1 MVLTTYPLLSFA
13 VCADA
18 NAAARFQAKQRWL
31 DKNAKYYSAGIKYF
45 NREAGYK
52 KSLQDNVIGFS
63 RATSDAYSKAVY
75 ARGSA
80 MKQTESLMKNYFRKQ
95 KVNQGGRAR
104 SYRRS
109 AELMQ
114 LLFAKGQLRNKV
126 RNQYGRNQALAYQGN
141 LRKKQSMDAKN
152 RKTLG
157 FTPEYGAPV
166 MMPPSDRF
174 STFLNFGL
182 QVAGLAVPFIPGY
195 AGSDSKIKENVTYVG
210 SSPQG
215 HNIWEFNYIGDAKR
229 YRGAMAQEVAK
240 INPMAVG
247 IAEDS
252 AGKYLTVDYSK
263 IDVDMVEV

>member
-1 MVLTTYPLLSFA
+1 M
-13 VCADA
+13 CADA

-182 QVAGLAVPFIPGY
+182 QVAGIA
-195 AGSDSKIKENVTYVG
+195 ASMSSDIKEKENIEYVG

-215 HNIWEFNYIGDAKR
+215 HNIWEFNYVGHKQR

-247 IAEDS
+247 ITEDS

>member
-1 MVLTTYPLLSFA
+1 
-13 VCADA
+13 
-18 NAAARFQAKQRWL
+18 
-31 DKNAKYYSAGIKYF
+31 
-45 NREAGYK
+45 
-52 KSLQDNVIGFS
+52 
-63 RATSDAYSKAVY
+63 
-75 ARGSA
+75 
-80 MKQTESLMKNYFRKQ
+80 MKNYFRKQ

-104 SYRRS
+104 SYGRS

-126 RNQYGRNQALAYQGN
+126 RNQYGRNQALNYQRN

-166 MMPPSDRF
+166 LMPPSDRF

-182 QVAGLAVPFIPGY
+182 QVAGIIASAGS
-195 AGSDSKIKENVTYVG
+195 GSDSKLKENIEYVG

-215 HNIWEFNYIGDAKR
+215 HNIWEFNYIGGTKR

-247 IAEDS
+247 IQDGS
-252 AGKYLTVDYSK
+252 LTVDYSK

>member
-18 NAAARFQAKQRWL
+18 NASARFQAKQRWL

-104 SYRRS
+104 SFRRS
-109 AELMQ
+109 GELMN

-126 RNQYGRNQALAYQGN
+126 RNQFGRNQALAYQGN

-166 MMPPSDRF
+166 MMPQSDRF

-182 QVAGLAVPFIPGY
+182 QV
-195 AGSDSKIKENVTYVG
+195 GSIIAAASSDIKEKENITYVG

-215 HNIWEFNYIGDAKR
+215 HNIWEFNYTGHPQR

-247 IAEDS
+247 IQDGS
-252 AGKYLTVDYSK
+252 LTVDYSK

>member
-1 MVLTTYPLLSFA
+1 M
-13 VCADA
+13 CADA
-18 NAAARFQAKQRWL
+18 NAAMRYQAKQKWL
-31 DKNAKYYSAGIKYF
+31 DKNFKYKSEGNKYH

-104 SYRRS
+104 SYGRS

-126 RNQYGRNQALAYQGN
+126 RNQYGRNQALSYQRN

-182 QVAGLAVPFIPGY
+182 QVAGIIA
-195 AGSDSKIKENVTYVG
+195 ASDIKEKENIEYVG

-215 HNIWEFNYIGDAKR
+215 HNIWEFNYVGHKQR

-247 IAEDS
+247 ITDGS
-252 AGKYLTVDYSK
+252 LTVDYSK

>member
-18 NAAARFQAKQRWL
+18 NASARFQAKQRWL

-104 SYRRS
+104 SFRRS
-109 AELMQ
+109 GELMN

-166 MMPPSDRF
+166 MMPQSDRF

-182 QVAGLAVPFIPGY
+182 QV
-195 AGSDSKIKENVTYVG
+195 GSIIAAASSDIKEKENITYVG

-215 HNIWEFNYIGDAKR
+215 HNIWEFNYTGHPQR

-247 IAEDS
+247 IQDGS
-252 AGKYLTVDYSK
+252 LTVDYSK

>member
-1 MVLTTYPLLSFA
+1 M
-13 VCADA
+13 CADA
-18 NAAARFQAKQRWL
+18 NAGARFAAKQKWL
-31 DKNAKYYSAGIKYF
+31 DKNAKYKSEGLKYF

-95 KVNQGGRAR
+95 KVNQGGRSR
-104 SYRRS
+104 SFGRS
-109 AELMQ
+109 AELMN
-114 LLFAKGQLRNKV
+114 LLFAKGALRNKV
-126 RNQYGRNQALAYQGN
+126 RNQYGRNQALSYQRN

-182 QVAGLAVPFIPGY
+182 QVATIA
-195 AGSDSKIKENVTYVG
+195 ASDIKEKENITYVG

-215 HNIWEFNYIGDAKR
+215 HNIWEFNYVGFPTR

-247 IAEDS
+247 IQDGS
-252 AGKYLTVDYSK
+252 LTVDYSK

>member
-1 MVLTTYPLLSFA
+1 M
-13 VCADA
+13 CADA
-18 NAAARFQAKQRWL
+18 NAGARFAAKQKWL
-31 DKNAKYYSAGIKYF
+31 DKNAKYYSSGLKYF

-104 SYRRS
+104 SFRRS
-109 AELMQ
+109 GELMK

-166 MMPPSDRF
+166 MMPQSDRF

-182 QVAGLAVPFIPGY
+182 QV
-195 AGSDSKIKENVTYVG
+195 GSIIAAASDIKEKENITYVG

-215 HNIWEFNYIGDAKR
+215 HNIWEFNYTGHPQR

-247 IAEDS
+247 IQDGS
-252 AGKYLTVDYSK
+252 LTVDYSK

>member
-1 MVLTTYPLLSFA
+1 M
-13 VCADA
+13 CADA
-18 NAAARFQAKQRWL
+18 NAGARFAAKQKWL
-31 DKNAKYYSAGIKYF
+31 DKNAKYKSEGLKYF

-80 MKQTESLMKNYFRKQ
+80 MKQTESLMKNYLRKQ
-95 KVNQGGRAR
+95 KVNQGGRSR
-104 SYRRS
+104 SFRRS
-109 AELMQ
+109 AELMN
-114 LLFAKGQLRNKV
+114 LLYAKGALRNKV

-182 QVAGLAVPFIPGY
+182 QV
-195 AGSDSKIKENVTYVG
+195 GSIIAASDIKEKENITYVG

-215 HNIWEFNYIGDAKR
+215 HNIWEFNYTGYPQR

-247 IAEDS
+247 IQDGS
-252 AGKYLTVDYSK
+252 LTVDYSK

>member
-1 MVLTTYPLLSFA
+1 MVLTTYPLLNFA

-18 NAAARFQAKQRWL
+18 NAGARFAAKQKWL
-31 DKNAKYYSAGIKYF
+31 DKNAKYKSEGLKYF

-95 KVNQGGRAR
+95 KVNQGGRSR
-104 SYRRS
+104 SFGRS
-109 AELMQ
+109 AELMN
-114 LLFAKGQLRNKV
+114 LLFAKGALRNKV
-126 RNQYGRNQALAYQGN
+126 RNQYGRNQALSYQRN

-182 QVAGLAVPFIPGY
+182 QV
-195 AGSDSKIKENVTYVG
+195 GSIIAASDIKEKENITYVG

-215 HNIWEFNYIGDAKR
+215 HNIWEFNYVGFPTR

-247 IAEDS
+247 IQDGS
-252 AGKYLTVDYSK
+252 LTVDYSK

>member
-1 MVLTTYPLLSFA
+1 M
-13 VCADA
+13 CADA
-18 NAAARFQAKQRWL
+18 NAGARFAAKQKWL
-31 DKNAKYYSAGIKYF
+31 DKNAKYRSEGLKYF

-104 SYRRS
+104 SFRRS
-109 AELMQ
+109 GELMN

-126 RNQYGRNQALAYQGN
+126 RNQYGRNQALNYQRN

-166 MMPPSDRF
+166 LMPPTNRLGGALQIAS
-174 STFLNFGL
+174 
-182 QVAGLAVPFIPGY
+182 QVASIVSGFSGLGGGGTTQYDPLSI
-195 AGSDSKIKENVTYVG
+195 
-210 SSPQG
+210 
-215 HNIWEFNYIGDAKR
+215 R
-229 YRGAMAQEVAK
+229 VA
-240 INPMAVG
+240 
-247 IAEDS
+247 
-252 AGKYLTVDYSK
+252 
-263 IDVDMVEV
+263 

>member
-1 MVLTTYPLLSFA
+1 

-18 NAAARFQAKQRWL
+18 NAAIRYQAKQKWL
-31 DKNAKYYSAGIKYF
+31 EKNFKYKSEGTKYH
-45 NREAGYK
+45 NREAGYQ

-95 KVNQGGRAR
+95 KVDQGGRAR
-104 SYRRS
+104 SFRRS
-109 AELMQ
+109 GELMQ

-126 RNQYGRNQALAYQGN
+126 RNQFGRNQALAYQAN
-141 LRKKQSMDAKN
+141 LRKKQAFDAKN

-157 FTPEYGAPV
+157 FLPEYGAPV
-166 MMPPSDRF
+166 LMPPRDTF
-174 STFLNFGL
+174 SSFLNFGL
-182 QVAGLAVPFIPGY
+182 SVAGIIAS
-195 AGSDSKIKENVTYVG
+195 SDVKVKENIKYVG

-215 HNIWEFNYIGDAKR
+215 HNIWEFNYAGDSKR

-252 AGKYLTVDYSK
+252 GGRYLTVDYSK

>member
-1 MVLTTYPLLSFA
+1 
-13 VCADA
+13 
-18 NAAARFQAKQRWL
+18 
-31 DKNAKYYSAGIKYF
+31 
-45 NREAGYK
+45 
-52 KSLQDNVIGFS
+52 
-63 RATSDAYSKAVY
+63 
-75 ARGSA
+75 
-80 MKQTESLMKNYFRKQ
+80 MKNYFRKQ
-95 KVNQGGRAR
+95 KVNQGGRSR
-104 SYRRS
+104 SFGRS
-109 AELMQ
+109 AELMN
-114 LLFAKGQLRNKV
+114 LLFAKGALRNKV
-126 RNQYGRNQALAYQGN
+126 RNQYGRNQALSYQRN

-182 QVAGLAVPFIPGY
+182 QV
-195 AGSDSKIKENVTYVG
+195 GSIIAASDIKEKENITYVG

-215 HNIWEFNYIGDAKR
+215 HNIWEFNYVGFPTR

-247 IAEDS
+247 IQDGS
-252 AGKYLTVDYSK
+252 LTVDYSK

>member
-1 MVLTTYPLLSFA
+1 M
-13 VCADA
+13 CADA
-18 NAAARFQAKQRWL
+18 NAGARFAAKQKWL
-31 DKNAKYYSAGIKYF
+31 DKNAKYRSEGLKYF

-104 SYRRS
+104 SYGRS

-126 RNQYGRNQALAYQGN
+126 RNQYGRNQALNYQRN

-166 MMPPSDRF
+166 LMPPSDRF

-182 QVAGLAVPFIPGY
+182 QV
-195 AGSDSKIKENVTYVG
+195 GSIIAASDIKEKENIEYVG

-215 HNIWEFNYIGDAKR
+215 HNIWEFNYVGHKQR

-247 IAEDS
+247 ITDGS
-252 AGKYLTVDYSK
+252 LTVDYSK

>member
-18 NAAARFQAKQRWL
+18 NAGIRFQAKQKWL
-31 DKNAKYYSAGIKYF
+31 DKNAKYKSDGLKYF

-75 ARGSA
+75 AKGSA

-104 SYRRS
+104 SFGRS
-109 AELMQ
+109 AELMN
-114 LLFAKGQLRNKV
+114 LLFAKGALRNKV

-182 QVAGLAVPFIPGY
+182 QVAGIFAS
-195 AGSDSKIKENVTYVG
+195 ASSDIKEKENITYVG

-215 HNIWEFNYIGDAKR
+215 HNIWEFNYTGYPQR

-247 IAEDS
+247 IRDGS
-252 AGKYLTVDYSK
+252 LTVDYSK

>member
-104 SYRRS
+104 SFRRS
-109 AELMQ
+109 GELMN

-166 MMPPSDRF
+166 MMPQSDRF

-182 QVAGLAVPFIPGY
+182 QV
-195 AGSDSKIKENVTYVG
+195 GSIIAAASSDIKEKENITYVG

-215 HNIWEFNYIGDAKR
+215 HNIWEFNYTGHPQR

-247 IAEDS
+247 IQDGS
-252 AGKYLTVDYSK
+252 LTVDYSK

>member
-1 MVLTTYPLLSFA
+1 M
-13 VCADA
+13 CADA
-18 NAAARFQAKQRWL
+18 NAGARFAAKQKWL
-31 DKNAKYYSAGIKYF
+31 DKNAKYQSEGLKYF

-95 KVNQGGRAR
+95 KVNQGGRSR
-104 SYRRS
+104 SFGRS
-109 AELMQ
+109 AELMN
-114 LLFAKGQLRNKV
+114 LLFAKGALRNKV
-126 RNQYGRNQALAYQGN
+126 RNQYGRNQALSYQRN

-182 QVAGLAVPFIPGY
+182 QVGSIIATAS
-195 AGSDSKIKENVTYVG
+195 AGSDSKLKENITYVG

-215 HNIWEFNYIGDAKR
+215 HNIWEFNYVGFPTR

>member
-1 MVLTTYPLLSFA
+1 M
-13 VCADA
+13 CADA
-18 NAAARFQAKQRWL
+18 NAGARFQAKQKWL
-31 DKNAKYYSAGIKYF
+31 DKNAKYRSEGLKYF

-95 KVNQGGRAR
+95 KVNQGGRSR
-104 SYRRS
+104 SFGRS
-109 AELMQ
+109 AELMN
-114 LLFAKGQLRNKV
+114 LLFAKGALRNKV
-126 RNQYGRNQALAYQGN
+126 RNQYGRNQALNYQRN

-182 QVAGLAVPFIPGY
+182 QV
-195 AGSDSKIKENVTYVG
+195 GSIIAAAPSDIKEKENITYVG

-215 HNIWEFNYIGDAKR
+215 HNIWEFNYVGFPTR

-247 IAEDS
+247 IQDGS
-252 AGKYLTVDYSK
+252 LTVDYSK